1 MGFAVDAWTED
12 GTPFVAIIAITST
25 DKFLLCFSTLP
36 DESDMSADATIDL
49 FDYVLDTYGIDA
61 ATQMCFYVCYHA
73 SVNVAIARKTSVS
86 VIGCT
91 SHRMNLAMQ
100 ALMSDYTDLLEKVHR
115 LMSKLNTIQ
124 NRHRLREADALM
136 PTFALPRYED
146 AILYHLPPCKVP
158 QLRKWNSQ
166 GFVGK
171 ERSHTRTERTALAK
185 VLHSD
190 SLSQVRDPVDHQNT
204 SKKRSFAE
212 AALAKEAA
220 TATSFDLGWIPP
232 TSNDVERLF
241 SRAGIVYSRLRRSL
255 NPMTLETVMFLQYNM
270 RLWDGSAV
278 AKAVENNRKS
288 VGGRVLEV
296 NPLDEK
302 QV

>member
-36 DESDMSADATIDL
+36 DESDTNADATIDL

-73 SVNVAIARKTSVS
+73 SVNVAIARKTSVPM
-86 VIGCT
+86 IGCA
-91 SHRMNLAMQ
+91 SHQMNLAMQ

-136 PTFALPRYED
+136 PTFGIATRWSSTFAIIDRYFQIYKKLDLSIRGPQESGK
-146 AILYHLPPCKVP
+146 CKQEAASIEYIFAGP
-158 QLRKWNSQ
+158 
-166 GFVGK
+166 
-171 ERSHTRTERTALAK
+171 LAK

-288 VGGRVLEV
+288 VGGRVLE
-296 NPLDEK
+296 
-302 QV
+302 

>member
-36 DESDMSADATIDL
+36 DESDTNADATIDL

-136 PTFALPRYED
+136 PTFGNATGWSSTFAIIDRYFQIYKKLD
-146 AILYHLPPCKVP
+146 
-158 QLRKWNSQ
+158 R
-166 GFVGK
+166 
-171 ERSHTRTERTALAK
+171 
-185 VLHSD
+185 
-190 SLSQVRDPVDHQNT
+190 VDD
-204 SKKRSFAE
+204 
-212 AALAKEAA
+212 
-220 TATSFDLGWIPP
+220 DLVDFIPTP
-232 TSNDVERLF
+232 
-241 SRAGIVYSRLRRSL
+241 
-255 NPMTLETVMFLQYNM
+255 
-270 RLWDGSAV
+270 
-278 AKAVENNRKS
+278 
-288 VGGRVLEV
+288 
-296 NPLDEK
+296 
-302 QV
+302 